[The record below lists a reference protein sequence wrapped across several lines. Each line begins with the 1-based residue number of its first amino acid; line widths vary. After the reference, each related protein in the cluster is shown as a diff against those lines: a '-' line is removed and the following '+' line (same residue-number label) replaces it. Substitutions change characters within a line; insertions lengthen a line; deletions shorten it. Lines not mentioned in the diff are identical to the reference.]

1 LQLPSRLKSLWGSFK
16 KKRMEVVVPVR
27 PAPPVPTRPT
37 TNSSLYSC
45 FGEYGPAD
53 RAVTNGGGGGGVA
66 GVEQSTVGVEPQS
79 ESSSSYHTP
88 GSPAKQQSES
98 SSSLSRFVPIEFN
111 QSVTSQTNLI
121 LSRLM

>member
-1 LQLPSRLKSLWGSFK
+1 
-16 KKRMEVVVPVR
+16 MEVVHVR

-37 TNSSLYSC
+37 TNNSLYSC
-45 FGEYGPAD
+45 FGEYAAD
-53 RAVTNGGGGGGVA
+53 RAVINGSGGVV

-98 SSSLSRFVPIEFN
+98 SSSLSRFVPI
-111 QSVTSQTNLI
+111 
-121 LSRLM
+121 